1 MSSCKTFKKE
11 IYILGIL
18 WICFLVISSF
28 MTFSDLVLVVVNSL
42 VCVYGFYLLFKCSKK
57 NFDNIE
63 KTGKENV
70 KKAMDDIGI
79 P

>member
-1 MSSCKTFKKE
+1 MSSCKTLKKE

-28 MTFSDLVLVVVNSL
+28 MTFSDLVLVIVNSL
-42 VCVYGFYLLFKCSKK
+42 VCVYGFYILFKCSKK
-57 NFDNIE
+57 NTDSIK
-63 KTGKENV
+63 KTGHENF
-70 KKAMDDIGI
+70 KKMMDDIGI

>member
-1 MSSCKTFKKE
+1 MNCKNIKKW
-11 IYILGIL
+11 IYIISIIFLL
-18 WICFLVISSF
+18 FLVVSNFFSLSSII
-28 MTFSDLVLVVVNSL
+28 MTVASFI
-42 VCVYGFYLLFKCSKK
+42 VCGIGFYLLFKCSKK

-70 KKAMDDIGI
+70 KKVMDDIGI